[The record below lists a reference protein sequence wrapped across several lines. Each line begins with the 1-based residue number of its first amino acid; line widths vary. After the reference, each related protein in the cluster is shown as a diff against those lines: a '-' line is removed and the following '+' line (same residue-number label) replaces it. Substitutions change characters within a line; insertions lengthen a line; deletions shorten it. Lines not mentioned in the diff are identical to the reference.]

1 MYNMLHTI
9 TIVSRWKHRVVKT
22 HHHISIQLKH
32 SRDDCII
39 FLLDIFSN
47 SAFYILIVMMQH
59 WESLIFYSQFCDA
72 TVIVKLLTIDGHLI
86 KWLAHT
92 HTHPQHQKSSWWL
105 QIQDST
111 LLSNRSSQKNGCGTL
126 RQLTSCWR
134 ETQSREEKKIHLRS
148 EQWFCLFCIL

>member
-1 MYNMLHTI
+1 MFQYKRGNLFQLL
-9 TIVSRWKHRVVKT
+9 
-22 HHHISIQLKH
+22 HHISTQQKH

-39 FLLDIFSN
+39 FLLDIFSD
-47 SAFYILIVMMQH
+47 SAFSILIVMMQH

-105 QIQDST
+105 QIQDILQDST
-111 LLSNRSSQKNGCGTL
+111 SISNRSFQKNGCGTL

-134 ETQSREEKKIHLRS
+134 EKQSGEERKIHLRS